1 MIKLITIDF
10 WNTLFDSGNGIE
22 RNAYRYRTVINEI
35 DKHGIMIKQDEF
47 IKAMQASWAYFDN
60 IWKFESRTPSPNDTV
75 EFFWN
80 FLKIPYDEEAIKR
93 VSDEFGDC
101 ILKYPPNLIDGVPE
115 SLEKLSKKFD
125 LAIVSD
131 TGFSLGSSL
140 RKLMQNKGIY
150 DYFKA
155 FSFSD
160 ETGVSKPHE
169 KAFKTILNQLNYEP
183 HEAIHIGD
191 IEETDIKG
199 AKKLGMGAIRFS
211 GDKTSRF
218 NIDEKVD
225 TQADAFFYSWEEI
238 VSYIEKKT
246 EDTRF

>member
-35 DKHGIMIKQDEF
+35 DKHGIMVKQDEF

-60 IWKFESRTPSPNDTV
+60 IWRVESRTPSPNDTV
-75 EFFWN
+75 EYFWN
-80 FLKIPYDEEAIKR
+80 FLNIPYDEEAIKR
-93 VSDEFGDC
+93 VAEEFGEC
-101 ILKYPPNLIDGVPE
+101 ILKYPPNLITGVQD
-115 SLEKLSKKFD
+115 SLNKLSHQFD

-131 TGFSLGSSL
+131 TGFSLGTSL
-140 RKLMQNKGIY
+140 RKLMKSKGIY

-169 KAFKTILNQLNYEP
+169 KAFWTVLNKLGYKPQ
-183 HEAIHIGD
+183 EAIHIGD
-191 IEETDIKG
+191 IEETDIIG
-199 AKKLGMGAIRFS
+199 AKNLGMRAIRFS
-211 GDKTSRF
+211 GDDSSRF
-218 NIDEKVD
+218 IND
-225 TQADAFFYSWEEI
+225 TIETKADAFLYSWEDI
-238 VSYIEKKT
+238 VSYIFEKT
-246 EDTRF
+246 EYTRY